1 MSFRPVDHEARERAR
16 RDFTTSF
23 VIEAGAGTGKTTLLV
38 DRVEWLVRTGTAA
51 LTEIAAVTFTE
62 NAAATMKLRLRER
75 LEEARADPDVPAR
88 ERARAAAALDVL
100 ERAPISTIHALCAAM
115 LQERPLECGVLPGF
129 RVADDGQMEVLFA
142 AAWEEWLAERF
153 TDGDPVLLEALD
165 RGIPLE
171 SDSPFGDR
179 GSLRGLARALLEQ
192 RDLVPLVSP
201 AEIDPRVWRDELL
214 GKAARARELI
224 AGVREGDQLRLRL
237 QELVTF
243 ADQSKLFEGEP
254 LVEHLFRLKEVPR
267 NYGHRPHWPSPEA
280 LLEGRKIAEWTR
292 SGPAAWTTA
301 RGARLHGQLVTAL
314 RGVVALYE
322 KKKCAQ
328 GLLDFVDLLLLTRD
342 ALRDRE
348 SVRRYFRRRF
358 RFLIIDEFQDTDR
371 LQVEI
376 ARLLAGDVP
385 GGLVVVGDAKQ
396 SIYRFRRAE
405 VSLFR
410 RLSEEAVREP
420 GRAVLHLTQSFRA
433 RPALLRFVNRVFPEL
448 IQFSAETDQPAY
460 EPIDAPPGLD
470 DGPAVMALRFPARF
484 AGGEELLRAE
494 ARALAGLLAAAA
506 RGEYEV
512 RDLGSGEIRE
522 SRAGDVMV
530 LTRRLTQV
538 RPLEEALE
546 AAGLRFTTE
555 GGKSFFDR
563 QEVHEALAVLRAIDD
578 PSDRVALVAA
588 LRSTFFGVS
597 DRDIVAYHLAGGGLW
612 LGPVDGTK
620 PGADSL
626 GPAMALLQEL
636 HEERTRRS
644 VPALLDRLYDRTR
657 VLAALT
663 GTRRGEG
670 QVANLEKVT
679 ALARQ
684 ATDLGVLTLRGFCT
698 LLAERI
704 QNAREEPDLPT
715 TRPGDPET
723 VRLLSI
729 HKAKGLEAPIV
740 ALYDSADRAGVFAD
754 TVPIWDEGTIAIG
767 FRGGCQPPGW
777 DTLIKKEEGKGRAE
791 MRRLLYVAA
800 TRARDWLI
808 VPKPPVDASA
818 GEFWRDLSSRL
829 PAASDADVLLV
840 DSDTLPASE
849 PLPRSDFLV
858 LEGAG
863 SGDAV
868 AARWEAARARLRQ
881 EASHR
886 PFVRASVTR
895 AAPRTAGPAGVPVI
909 ASTTGRD
916 FGSLVHQLLEWVPFG
931 ETAPETVLGMAVAL
945 APSFGLDPESARRAG
960 EHAARA
966 LALPVIER
974 ARRASRVWR
983 ELPLAFTDEG
993 RLIEGIV
1000 DLVFEEDGQLVVVDY
1015 KSDSISDEQA
1025 LVRADEHKD
1034 QLRLYG
1040 RGLAQALER
1049 PVRERLI
1056 LFTALGRTVAV

>member
-1 MSFRPVDHEARERAR
+1 MTFLPVDHEARERAR

-23 VIEAGAGTGKTTLLV
+23 VVEAGAGTGKTTLLV
-38 DRVEWLVRTGTAA
+38 DRIECLVRTGTAR

-75 LEEARADPDVPAR
+75 LERTRADAAVPDG
-88 ERARAAAALDVL
+88 ERARAADALDVL

-115 LQERPLECGVLPGF
+115 LQERPLECGVHPGF
-129 RVADDGQMEVLFA
+129 RVADDGEMEVLFSA
-142 AAWEEWLAERF
+142 SWEEWLAERF

-171 SDSPFGDR
+171 PETPFGDK
-179 GSLRGLARALLEQ
+179 GSLRGLARVLLEQ
-192 RDLVPLVSP
+192 RDLEPLVNP
-201 AEIDPRVWRDELL
+201 ADVDPRAWREELL
-214 GKAARARELI
+214 AKAARARELI

-237 QELVTF
+237 HDFVTM
-243 ADQSKLFEGEP
+243 AEQSRFFEGDQ
-254 LVEHLFRLKEVPR
+254 LVDHLFRLKEVPK
-267 NYGHRPHWPSPEA
+267 NYGHRPHWPTPEA
-280 LLEGRKIAEWTR
+280 LDEARKIAEWTK
-292 SGPAAWTTA
+292 SGPVAWSTA
-301 RGARLHGQLVTAL
+301 RGARLHGRLVTAL
-314 RGVVALYE
+314 RGVVDIYGR
-322 KKKCAQ
+322 KKREQ
-328 GLLDFVDLLLLTRD
+328 GLLDFVDLLLVTRD
-342 ALRDRE
+342 ALRERE

-376 ARLLAGDVP
+376 ARLLAGEVP

-410 RLSEEAVREP
+410 RQSEEAAREA

-433 RPALLRFVNRVFPEL
+433 RPAILRFVNRVFPDL
-448 IQFSAETDQPAY
+448 IQFSVETDQPPY
-460 EPIDAPPGLD
+460 EAIDAPPGLD
-470 DGPAVMALRFPARF
+470 DGPAVIALRFPAVRF
-484 AGGEELLRAE
+484 AGGEDLLRAE
-494 ARALAGLLAAAA
+494 APALARLVKAAA
-506 RGEYEV
+506 RGEYAV
-512 RDLGSGEIRE
+512 RDGVTGALRP
-522 SRAGDVMV
+522 SRAGDVMI

-578 PSDRVALVAA
+578 PSDRVAFVAA
-588 LRSTFFGVS
+588 LRSSFFGVS
-597 DRDIVAYHLAGGGLW
+597 DRDIVAYHLAGGGLR
-612 LGPVDGTK
+612 LGPVDASK
-620 PGADSL
+620 PGAASL
-626 GPAMALLQEL
+626 GPAIALMQEL
-636 HEERTRRS
+636 HGERTRRS
-644 VPALLDRLYDRTR
+644 VPFLLELLYDRTR

-663 GTRRGEG
+663 GARRGEG
-670 QVANLEKVT
+670 QVANLEKVA

-698 LLAERI
+698 LLAERV
-704 QNAREEPDLPT
+704 QNAREEPDLPS
-715 TRPGDPET
+715 TRPADPDT

-740 ALYDSADRAGVFAD
+740 ALYDGADRASVFTE
-754 TVPIWDEGTIAIG
+754 TVPLWDEGKIAIG

-777 DTLIKKEEGKGRAE
+777 DALVKKEEGRARAE

-800 TRARDWLI
+800 TRARDCLV
-808 VPKPPVDASA
+808 VPKPPADASP
-818 GEFWRDLSSRL
+818 GDFWRDLSSRL
-829 PAASDADVLLV
+829 PTASDTDVLVV
-840 DSDTLPASE
+840 DADTLAA
-849 PLPRSDFLV
+849 PLPAERSGFLV
-858 LEGAG
+858 IEGAG
-863 SGDAV
+863 GKDAV
-868 AARWEAARARLRQ
+868 AARWEAGRRRLL
-881 EASHR
+881 EDASHR
-886 PFVRASVTR
+886 PFIPASVTD
-895 AAPRTAGPAGVPVI
+895 AAPATTAADAARAGSP
-909 ASTTGRD
+909 TGRE
-916 FGSLVHQLLEWVPFG
+916 FGRLVHQLLEWVAFG
-931 ETAPETVLGMAVAL
+931 DGAAESVRSMAEAL
-945 APSFGLDPESARRAG
+945 APSFGLAPETARRAG

-974 ARRASRVWR
+974 ARRAERVWR

-993 RLIEGIV
+993 RLVEGIV
-1000 DLVFEEDGQLVVVDY
+1000 DLVFEEDGQLVIVDY
-1015 KSDSISDEQA
+1015 KSDAIGDDHA
-1025 LVRADEHKD
+1025 LTRADAHKE

-1040 RGLAQALER
+1040 RGLVQALGR